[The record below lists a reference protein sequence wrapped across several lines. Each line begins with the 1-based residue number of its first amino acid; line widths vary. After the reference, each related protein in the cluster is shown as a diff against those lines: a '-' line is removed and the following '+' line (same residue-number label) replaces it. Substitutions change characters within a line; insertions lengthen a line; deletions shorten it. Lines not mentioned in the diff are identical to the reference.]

1 MYRALLVE
9 KDKAFMEMAVTFLT
23 RINRDIR
30 VVPCEDPEDAMTLIE
45 KFNPDIIISD
55 HSPPTGV
62 DGLSLFRTLLR
73 RNKNYP
79 FITMVGNGSEEV
91 AVEALNMGIDFYM
104 IKDRPPRELF
114 TDLADKIVLAVE
126 KRRIEDE
133 RGLNE
138 RRLKALVRLAKM
150 HRYGFSEVAHFV
162 LEESVK
168 LTRSAMGYFA
178 LYDEKRDLLT
188 MYSWS
193 QAGMKECRIEEK
205 PIEYPMDKVGI
216 WGEPIRQKRAI
227 MVNDYSTP
235 NPLTKGIPK
244 GHVGL
249 KRLMMIPLMHDGKV
263 IGTAGVAN
271 KLEPYDNT
279 DLNQMN
285 LLMDGMTSIYM
296 GRLSGEARYETERRY
311 EEMLQFAPV
320 GIMVVDNQ
328 GIIVECNL
336 KARKILDNL
345 YDESHVGR
353 GLIEYKNDFTI
364 QLYSAV
370 MDAIRNRSA
379 THIKLRFRSQNL
391 NITLQVSIQPRMN
404 GKEEIKGA
412 IITLEDMSTIESSL
426 EKLER
431 ASFQLNV
438 VERMTFL
445 EVSNQIQIIKG
456 YVNFIKAM
464 TEDEPLRENL
474 DRIIDSSDR
483 IQERMRFAKD
493 FRNVGI
499 MSPEWQNIG
508 DIMSQ
513 LILTLGF
520 DEEMIEINT
529 GNLEVLADPQLSK
542 ALENLMES
550 TLADDTVTIIKIG
563 FNIVDGR
570 MQLVYEDDGKGIP
583 DNHKGDIFD
592 VSSPLGANGMYLVK
606 EVLDVTNFNIIENG
620 RHGDGTRYEISV
632 PNTHYRLKA

>member
-23 RINRDIR
+23 KINRDIR
-30 VVPCEDPEDAMTLIE
+30 VVPCEDPEDVMNLIE
-45 KFNPDIIISD
+45 KYNPDIIISD

-62 DGLSLFRTLLR
+62 DGLSLFRNLLR
-73 RNKNYP
+73 RNTNFP
-79 FITMVGNGSEEV
+79 FITMVGNGSEEI

-114 TDLADKIVLAVE
+114 TDLADKIILAVE

-138 RRLKALVRLAKM
+138 KRLKALVRLAKM

-168 LTRSAMGYFA
+168 LTRSGMGYFA
-178 LYDEKRDLLT
+178 LYDEKRDMLT

-193 QAGMKECRIEEK
+193 QSGMKECRIEEK

-216 WGEPIRQKRAI
+216 WGEPVRQKRAI
-227 MVNDYSTP
+227 IVNDYSTP
-235 NPLTKGIPK
+235 NPLIKGIPK

-249 KRLMMIPLMHDGKV
+249 KRLLMIPLMHDGKV

-271 KLEPYDNT
+271 KFEPYDNT

-328 GIIVECNL
+328 GVIVECNL
-336 KARKILDNL
+336 RTRNILDHL
-345 YDESHVGR
+345 SDENHIGK
-353 GLIEYKNDFTI
+353 GLIEYKNDFTV

-370 MDAIRNRSA
+370 MDSIRNRSA
-379 THIKLRFRSQNL
+379 THNKIRFQASEL

-404 GKEEIKGA
+404 GRDEIRGA
-412 IITLEDMSTIESSL
+412 IITLEDMSNIESSL

-438 VERMTFL
+438 VDRMTFL
-445 EVSNQIQIIKG
+445 EVSNQIQIIRG

-464 TEDEPLRENL
+464 TENEPLQEHL
-474 DRIIDSSDR
+474 DRIIDSSTM

-499 MSPEWQNIG
+499 IDPEWQSIS
-508 DIMSQ
+508 DIISQ
-513 LILTLGF
+513 LAITMDV
-520 DEEMIEINT
+520 DEGLLEIKT
-529 GNLEVLADPQLSK
+529 GNLEVLADPQLPK
-542 ALENLMES
+542 AFENIMAA
-550 TLADDTVTIIKIG
+550 TLSDDTVTGIKVG
-563 FNIVDGR
+563 FNIVEGR
-570 MQLVYEDDGKGIP
+570 MRVVYEDDGKGIP
-583 DNHKGDIFD
+583 DSLKDSIFD
-592 VSSPLGANGMYLVK
+592 VPSSLGSNGMYLVK
-606 EVLDVTNFNIIENG
+606 EVMGVTNFNITENG
-620 RHGDGTRYEISV
+620 IYGEGTRYEMTV
-632 PNTHYRLKA
+632 PNTHYRLRS

>member
-1 MYRALLVE
+1 MYRVLLVE

-30 VVPCEDPEDAMTLIE
+30 VVPCEDPEDVMMLIE

-55 HSPPTGV
+55 HNPPTGV

-79 FITMVGNGSEEV
+79 FIIMVGNGSEEI
-91 AVEALNMGIDFYM
+91 AVEAMNMGVDFYM
-104 IKDRPPRELF
+104 IKVNTPRELF
-114 TDLADKIVLAVE
+114 TDLADKIILAVE
-126 KRRIEDE
+126 KSRIEDE
-133 RGLNE
+133 RSLNE

-193 QAGMKECRIEEK
+193 QSGMKECRIEEK

-227 MVNDYSTP
+227 IVNDYSVP
-235 NPLTKGIPK
+235 NPLIKGIPK

-271 KLEPYDNT
+271 KSEPYDNT
-279 DLNQMN
+279 DINQMN

-336 KARKILDNL
+336 KARNILDHL
-345 YDESHVGR
+345 SDESHIGK

-379 THIKLRFRSQNL
+379 THNKLRFRSPDL

-404 GKEEIKGA
+404 GKEDIKGA
-412 IITLEDMSTIESSL
+412 IISMEDMSTIESSL
-426 EKLER
+426 DKLER

-438 VERMTFL
+438 VDRMTFL
-445 EVSNQIQIIKG
+445 EVSNQVQIIKG
-456 YVNFIKAM
+456 YVNFIRAM
-464 TEDEPLRENL
+464 TENESLREHL
-474 DRIIDSSDR
+474 DRIMGSSDR

-499 MSPEWQNIG
+499 MDPEWQTIG
-508 DIMSQ
+508 DIISK
-513 LILTLGF
+513 LKVTLDA
-520 DEEMIEINT
+520 DEDMLEINT
-529 GNLEVLADPQLSK
+529 GKLEVLADPQLPK
-542 ALENLMES
+542 VFENLIEN
-550 TLADDTVTIIKIG
+550 TLSDDTVTTIKIG

-583 DNHKGDIFD
+583 DGHKADIFD
-592 VSSPLGANGMYLVK
+592 VSSPLGANGMYLVR

-620 RHGDGTRYEISV
+620 IYGEGTRYEITV
-632 PNTHYRLKA
+632 PNTHYRLKF